1 MLPTTGREFLGP
13 DLTTGSDNFV
23 HSAIDEVTYLPLSI
37 SNKLLLVYYSR
48 VYSMKSF
55 RRVVGERNTTV
66 SRPEAYL
73 VDSMA
78 VHPFEPADIEAALG
92 GRYSIGRE
100 IAVGGQ
106 GVIFKATRISQPDGT
121 AADDVVALKL
131 NLHPEQEIRVQR
143 EISAV
148 ENISHPG
155 LARLIEHGYCDV
167 AGRHT
172 RYVAWEFV
180 EGQPLSHRLRIGG
193 RLLDSEVLPIGR
205 DVAAA
210 IAAIWSRR
218 MVHGDIK
225 PSNIMLRDSGG
236 AVLIDLGAAR
246 DSEHDNTI
254 DARRPFGTW
263 GYFSPEQARGEM
275 VSCASDIFSLGV
287 VMLECL
293 LGRHPTSCHQSGL
306 DEGFR
311 ATSFK
316 LGANPSLLGMMDK
329 MLSQRP
335 TFRPIPA
342 DLSRYFQ
349 YLQQRMEADS
359 AAGAPAS
366 KKAQGI
372 A

>member
-1 MLPTTGREFLGP
+1 MY
-13 DLTTGSDNFV
+13 D
-23 HSAIDEVTYLPLSI
+23 
-37 SNKLLLVYYSR
+37 SR

-55 RRVVGERNTTV
+55 RRVVGERNVTE
-66 SRPEAYL
+66 SRPEACL
-73 VDSMA
+73 VDRMD

-92 GRYSIGRE
+92 HRYAVGRE
-100 IAVGGQ
+100 IAIGGQ
-106 GVIFKATRISQPDGT
+106 GVIFKATRISQADGS
-121 AADDVVALKL
+121 AANDVVALKL
-131 NLHPEQEIRVQR
+131 NLHPYQESRVER
-143 EISAV
+143 EITTV
-148 ENISHPG
+148 ENISHPS
-155 LARLIEHGYCDV
+155 LARLIEHGYCEV
-167 AGRHT
+167 AGSRT

-180 EGQPLSHRLRIGG
+180 EGQTLSHRLRIGG
-193 RLLDSEVLPIGR
+193 RLLDADVLPLGR

-225 PSNIMLRDSGG
+225 PSNIMLRESGG

-254 DARRPFGTW
+254 AARRPFGTW

-293 LGRHPTSCHQSGL
+293 LGRHPTAHHQNGL

-316 LGANPSLLGMMDK
+316 LGANPSLLGMLDK
-329 MLSQRP
+329 MLSERS
-335 TFRPIPA
+335 TFRPIPG

-349 YLQQRMEADS
+349 SLLQRMEAES
-359 AAGAPAS
+359 ATGAPAPR
-366 KKAQGI
+366 KAQGF
-372 A
+372 

>member
-1 MLPTTGREFLGP
+1 L
-13 DLTTGSDNFV
+13 
-23 HSAIDEVTYLPLSI
+23 YC
-37 SNKLLLVYYSR
+37 SR

-55 RRVVGERNTTV
+55 RRSVGERTVTV
-66 SRPEAYL
+66 SKPEAYL

-92 GRYSIGRE
+92 HRYVIGRE
-100 IAVGGQ
+100 IALGGQ
-106 GVIFKATRISQPDGT
+106 GVVFRATRISQPDGT
-121 AADDVVALKL
+121 EANDVVALKL
-131 NLHPEQEIRVQR
+131 NLHPHQEIRVER

-148 ENISHPG
+148 ENVSHPS

-167 AGRHT
+167 AGSRT

-180 EGQPLSHRLRIGG
+180 EGQTLSHRLRLGG

-218 MVHGDIK
+218 IVHGDIK

-246 DSEHDNTI
+246 DSEHDDTI
-254 DARRPFGTW
+254 AARRPFGTW

-293 LGRHPTSCHQSGL
+293 LGRHPTACHQSDL

-311 ATSFK
+311 ATNFK
-316 LGANPSLLGMMDK
+316 LGANPSLLGMLDK
-329 MLSQRP
+329 MLSRRS

-349 YLQQRMEADS
+349 SLQQRMAADS
-359 AAGAPAS
+359 ATGAPAP
-366 KKAQGI
+366 KKAQGF
-372 A
+372 

>member
-1 MLPTTGREFLGP
+1 MY
-13 DLTTGSDNFV
+13 D
-23 HSAIDEVTYLPLSI
+23 
-37 SNKLLLVYYSR
+37 SR

-55 RRVVGERNTTV
+55 RRVVGERNVTE
-66 SRPEAYL
+66 SRPEACL
-73 VDSMA
+73 VDRMD

-92 GRYSIGRE
+92 HRYAVGRE
-100 IAVGGQ
+100 IAIGGQ
-106 GVIFKATRISQPDGT
+106 GVIFKATRISQADGS
-121 AADDVVALKL
+121 AANDVVALKL
-131 NLHPEQEIRVQR
+131 NLHPYQESRVER
-143 EISAV
+143 EITTV
-148 ENISHPG
+148 ENISHPS
-155 LARLIEHGYCDV
+155 LARLIEHGYCEV
-167 AGRHT
+167 AGSRT

-180 EGQPLSHRLRIGG
+180 EGQTLSHRLRIGG
-193 RLLDSEVLPIGR
+193 RLLDAEVLPIGR

-225 PSNIMLRDSGG
+225 PSNIMLRESGG

-254 DARRPFGTW
+254 AARRPFGTW

-293 LGRHPTSCHQSGL
+293 LGRHPTAHHQNGL

-316 LGANPSLLGMMDK
+316 LGANPSLLGMLDK
-329 MLSQRP
+329 MLSERS
-335 TFRPIPA
+335 TFRPIPG

-349 YLQQRMEADS
+349 SLLQRMEAES
-359 AAGAPAS
+359 ATGAPAPR
-366 KKAQGI
+366 KAQGF
-372 A
+372 